1 MYFTTITFRLL
12 ILHKLFT
19 IINKI
24 VINELILR
32 LICVLVVMVVILL
45 IKSIHSLRLTNAHLQ
60 SILMIG
66 ISNEIQ
72 TQ

>member
-24 VINELILR
+24 VINE